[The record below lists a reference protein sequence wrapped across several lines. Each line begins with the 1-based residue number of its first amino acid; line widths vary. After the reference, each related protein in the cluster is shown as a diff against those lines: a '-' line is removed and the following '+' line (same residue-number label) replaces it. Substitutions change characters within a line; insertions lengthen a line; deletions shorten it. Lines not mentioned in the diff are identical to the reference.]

1 MHAEQAAR
9 RAQHE
14 IAERV
19 PVGVVVELEP
29 IVVDELDAE
38 AVAAVLLAQRSQ
50 QALFAHLAPI
60 EQRAAVAAHPAQQRL
75 ALFQLHAFLPQLFE
89 DVQKHLIPVLDL
101 VADRELER
109 LEARAD
115 EIQLGVGELQHPGNI
130 VEQIA
135 DRPGELG
142 LGGDLRGPEVM
153 DAAEELVDLRPVLIA
168 PRLVLPRVEASVS
181 ATRWLC
187 SEPIRAS

>member
-1 MHAEQAAR
+1 ALVERLPTERIHDLAVAAGDQAELRLGHEIADDAEKFVAAPAHADVAFAVHAEQAAR
-9 RAQHE
+9 SAQHE

-101 VADRELER
+101 VADREL
-109 LEARAD
+109 
-115 EIQLGVGELQHPGNI
+115 
-130 VEQIA
+130 
-135 DRPGELG
+135 
-142 LGGDLRGPEVM
+142 
-153 DAAEELVDLRPVLIA
+153 
-168 PRLVLPRVEASVS
+168 
-181 ATRWLC
+181 
-187 SEPIRAS
+187 

>member
-9 RAQHE
+9 GAQHE

-29 IVVDELDAE
+29 IVVDEFDAE
-38 AVAAVLLAQRSQ
+38 AVAAMLLAQRGQ
-50 QALFAHLAPI
+50 QALFAHLAAI

-89 DVQKHLIPVLDL
+89 DVQKYLVPVLDL
-101 VADRELER
+101 VADGELER

-115 EIQLGVGELQHPGNI
+115 QIHLGGAELQHPGDI
-130 VEQIA
+130 VEQVA

-142 LGGDLRGPEVM
+142 LGGDHLVRHRFSSAKKRQFLRHVGSVRRRSEQVRYQSGL
-153 DAAEELVDLRPVLIA
+153 AA
-168 PRLVLPRVEASVS
+168 
-181 ATRWLC
+181 
-187 SEPIRAS
+187 